1 MPEESS
7 GPRDIRIA
15 ESQHPYYVELTE
27 DEASP
32 FYDTTKTDLCV
43 FAMGYGFDLGVRT
56 SIDENT
62 RALFNIDSLTSDQ
75 LWNIR
80 AIAIHETEDHDI
92 LRDRGEVFTI
102 AREYAHGG
110 MEHLHSN
117 YTGPDDTFSELSKE
131 AIEYGQERLSQN
143 NE

>member
-32 FYDTTKTDLCV
+32 LYGTTKTDLFV
-43 FAMGYGFDLGVRT
+43 FAMGYGFDIGVRT
-56 SIDENT
+56 PIEGGT
-62 RALFNIDSLTSDQ
+62 RALFNIDSLSSKQ
-75 LWNIR
+75 LWNTR
-80 AIAIHETEDHDI
+80 AIAIHETEDHET
-92 LRDRGEVFTI
+92 LRDRSKVFKI

-110 MEHLHSN
+110 MEQLHNN
-117 YTGPDDTFSELSKE
+117 YTGPDDTFSELSRE
-131 AIEYGQERLSQN
+131 VIEYGQKRLSQADN
-143 NE
+143 